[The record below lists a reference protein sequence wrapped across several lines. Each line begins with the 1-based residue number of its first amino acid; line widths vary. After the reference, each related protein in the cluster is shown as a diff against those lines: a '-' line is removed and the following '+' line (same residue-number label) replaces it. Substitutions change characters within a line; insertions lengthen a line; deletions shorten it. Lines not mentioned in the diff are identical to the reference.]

1 MSDRNLKKELNYHYY
16 DDMETGQ
23 MEESIDYSNLIVLLG
38 EILDRLE
45 KLEKST
51 RNEITIKY

>member
-1 MSDRNLKKELNYHYY
+1 MADRNLEKELNYHYY

-23 MEESIDYSNLIVLLG
+23 MEESIDYSTLIVLLG